1 MRHAMLSLLVA
12 ALVAGLATSPAAAE
26 APTSLVVQTVAEP
39 PGLDLTATPASATAA
54 VVFYNIQE
62 ALVKVDRH
70 GKLVPWLAERWHTT
84 DNRNYTFFLK
94 RGVRFHNGRALQAAD
109 VKYVFERAM
118 NPETKHPYPGYYAAI
133 GAIIVKDDYTITFS
147 LKSLNANFLL
157 NLARQGSVI
166 YPREAVDTLKTEPMG
181 TGPFKLAEW
190 VRGDRIVLTRNP
202 DYHVQGL
209 PRLDRVV
216 FRFIPDPNATLA
228 ALKAGDVDAS
238 LFGLGPEHV
247 QEAQQDPRFQ
257 VIVGD
262 TTNDVILAMN
272 NSRKPYADVR
282 VRRAVTVAINKAEV
296 LKGAMFGLGRILGS
310 NVDPLNPY
318 YVDVSGLM
326 PYDPA
331 KAKRLLA
338 EAGYPNGFE
347 TVLRVAP
354 QYYYTVRTG
363 EVIANHLA
371 KVGVKVRIEQIE
383 WGQWI
388 SRVWREADYD
398 LTIIGH
404 AEAWDIANYANPKYY
419 FRYDSPEFQKL
430 FQQSEVTRDDRARG
444 DGAEPPDRRP
454 VRRLALECAP
464 RRPRRV
470 DPVRG
475 AGRTPHRE
483 PAAGHDPAHAAR
495 GVSYVSDGAAARPLR
510 GGASS
515 PRRRLPRD
523 GLLADRH
530 RRPVLLG
537 RALADRPL
545 LRAARLG
552 RVGRLRRVVRRALAR
567 DPLAAAARDR
577 ARPLPGRR
585 SRPRH
590 AVGGARRPAR
600 GVRASGEGQGR
611 ERGAGA
617 REAHAAER
625 ADPDRHRGG
634 DPARSAH
641 GGLDHPRVRVRAARP
656 RAVGARRDHRP
667 RPAGRAGRDPVRGV
681 LYRPDQLRGGPR
693 LRAPRPPDPL
703 RLRRRCADGP
713 SGTSR
718 SRSVSRSRSSP

>member
-1 MRHAMLSLLVA
+1 MISEGAQGRRGKGRHALTPLLVA
-12 ALVAGLATSPAAAE
+12 ALVAGLTPSPAAAQ
-26 APTSLVVQTVAEP
+26 APTSLVVQTGAEP

-70 GKLVPWLAERWHTT
+70 GRLVPWLAERWHTT

-94 RGVRFHNGRALQAAD
+94 RGVHFHNGRELLAAD

-133 GAIIVKDDYTITFS
+133 GDIIVKDDYTITFS
-147 LKSLNANFLL
+147 LKSLNANFIL

-166 YPREAVDTLKTEPMG
+166 YPREAVDTLKSDPVG

-202 DYHVQGL
+202 DYHVKGL

-228 ALKAGDVDAS
+228 ALKAGDIDAS

-247 QEAQQDPRFQ
+247 QEVQKDARFQ
-257 VIVGD
+257 VVVGD

-331 KAKRLLA
+331 RAKKLLA

-347 TVLRVAP
+347 TVLKVAP

-363 EVIANHLA
+363 EIIANHLA

-388 SRVWREADYD
+388 ARVWREADYD

-430 FQQSEVTRDDRARG
+430 FQESEVTLDDRARR
-444 DGAEPPDRRP
+444 DLYVKMQRKLVED
-454 VRRLALECAP
+454 AP
-464 RRPRRV
+464 
-470 DPVRG
+470 
-475 AGRTPHRE
+475 
-483 PAAGHDPAHAAR
+483 
-495 GVSYVSDGAAARPLR
+495 
-510 GGASS
+510 
-515 PRRRLPRD
+515 
-523 GLLADRH
+523 
-530 RRPVLLG
+530 
-537 RALADRPL
+537 
-545 LRAARLG
+545 
-552 RVGRLRRVVRRALAR
+552 
-567 DPLAAAARDR
+567 
-577 ARPLPGRR
+577 
-585 SRPRH
+585 
-590 AVGGARRPAR
+590 AVW
-600 GVRASGEGQGR
+600 
-611 ERGAGA
+611 
-617 REAHAAER
+617 
-625 ADPDRHRGG
+625 
-634 DPARSAH
+634 
-641 GGLDHPRVRVRAARP
+641 LYMHPRLVVAKTG
-656 RAVGARRDHRP
+656 VQGIWKDL
-667 RPAGRAGRDPVRGV
+667 PV
-681 LYRPDQLRGGPR
+681 PS
-693 LRAPRPPDPL
+693 
-703 RLRRRCADGP
+703 ADL
-713 SGTSR
+713 SDVTWAK
-718 SRSVSRSRSSP
+718 